1 MIILGIIGLII
12 ILYLYFIIEGL
23 KIFAI
28 GALLFLL
35 IRIIISIV
43 NRSKNTKK
51 IQNNKIKLGI
61 NEDTDYDI
69 MVGHVNRVNWAYG
82 ITAEF
87 NDYIDEDNKSK
98 IADLIRIASSS
109 RLRYTESYRRLL
121 IPYEN
126 KKAENMLY
134 LGLTEGEDD
143 LYQELITTIIER
155 NKQVYNRLDEVYGV
169 IGGSNQRT
177 IMLND
182 ARIMLKEVREN
193 G

>member
-1 MIILGIIGLII
+1 MILGIIGLII

-35 IRIIISIV
+35 IRIIIYIV
-43 NRSKNTKK
+43 KRSTKTKK
-51 IQNNKIKLGI
+51 IQNNMIKLGI
-61 NEDTDYDI
+61 TEGIDYNI
-69 MVGHVNRVNWAYG
+69 MVAHVNRVNRAYG
-82 ITAEF
+82 ITAEL
-87 NDYIDEDNKSK
+87 NDYIDEGNKSK
-98 IADLIRIASSS
+98 VADLIRIASSS
-109 RLRYTESYRRLL
+109 RVRYTDSYRRLL

-126 KKAENMLY
+126 KKEENMLY

-143 LYQELITTIIER
+143 IYQELITTIIER
-155 NKQVYNRLDEVYGV
+155 NKQVYNRLDEVYGE

-182 ARIMLKEVREN
+182 ARIMLKGVREN